1 MVHGVHIWPGQEWY
15 CRATLLSIF
24 MCFLWSTLLILS
36 MTFDRFYSIFRPHKA
51 ASFNTMK
58 RAKVTITFIIIVSFL
73 YNIPHLLV
81 GGNVDW
87 ECVPYGG
94 ALGTLLGETYYWL
107 SLVIQFVIPFILL
120 LIMNS
125 VIIHKI
131 RTRSVFKQEVTSS
144 VNENYKTKTS
154 ESQIFAV
161 LLLVTFTFI
170 ILTTPAYVFFLYIRM
185 VDFSKTPGHLAIY
198 YLFYNCAQK
207 MQYTNNGINFFL
219 YVISGQKFRTDLRN
233 LFSCFNQRT
242 GNKGSLS
249 TQSETITSLNS

>member
-1 MVHGVHIWPGQEWY
+1 M
-15 CRATLLSIF
+15 
-24 MCFLWSTLLILS
+24 
-36 MTFDRFYSIFRPHKA
+36 
-51 ASFNTMK
+51 
-58 RAKVTITFIIIVSFL
+58 
-73 YNIPHLLV
+73 
-81 GGNVDW
+81 
-87 ECVPYGG
+87 
-94 ALGTLLGETYYWL
+94 GTLLGETYYWL

>member
-1 MVHGVHIWPGQEWY
+1 
-15 CRATLLSIF
+15 
-24 MCFLWSTLLILS
+24 MCFFWSTQLILS
-36 MTFDRFYSIFRPHKA
+36 MTFDRFYSIIRPRKA
-51 ASFNTMK
+51 ASSNTIK
-58 RAKVTITFIIIVSFL
+58 RAKVSIVFIVIVSFL

-94 ALGTLLGETYYWL
+94 ALGTILGETYYWL
-107 SLVIQFVIPFILL
+107 SLVSQFVIPFILL

-125 VIIHKI
+125 IIIHKI
-131 RTRSVFKQEVTSS
+131 RTRSVFKQEVISS

-154 ESQIFAV
+154 ESQMFAV

-170 ILTTPAYVFFLYIRM
+170 FLTTIAYVFFLYIRM
-185 VDFSKTPGHLAIY
+185 VDFSKTPGSLAIY

-219 YVISGQKFRTDLRN
+219 YMISGRKFRTDLQN
-233 LFSCFNQRT
+233 LFSCLSQRKE
-242 GNKGSLS
+242 NKGSLS
-249 TQSETITSLNS
+249 AQGETITSLNS